1 MNNCKISLIIYT
13 IKGENMMNKN
23 YISIQKAQKEEYD
36 DLRKIFFNSRQEN
49 FNWIEYD
56 SIKLDDFDIS
66 TKGELILTAKIG
78 NEIAGF
84 ISIWE
89 EDKFVHNLFVSSN
102 FKRCGIGKALINE
115 AVKIIGLPLTLKCV
129 KANENALNF
138 YLSQGFTI
146 EEEVTEKEPYY
157 LMKYDGINTLEK

>member
-1 MNNCKISLIIYT
+1 MNEQLYT
-13 IKGENMMNKN
+13 IHIKKGENIMSKN
-23 YISIQKAQKEEYD
+23 CIYIKKSQKNEYN

-49 FNWIEYD
+49 FNWMEPD
-56 SIKLDDFDIS
+56 SINLDDFDSS
-66 TKGELILTAKIG
+66 TKGELILTAKIN

-89 EDKFVHNLFVSSN
+89 EDKFIHNLFVSSN
-102 FKRCGIGKALINE
+102 FQRCGVGKALIRE
-115 AVKIIGLPLTLKCV
+115 TVKVVGLPLTLKCV
-129 KANENALNF
+129 KVNENALNF

-157 LMKYDGINTLEK
+157 LMKLNCHTK